1 MFAKSIL
8 HRILTLVAVSGLF
21 LLSACN
27 GAARTPS
34 ATPTPEATPV
44 PPTPTPAPAEIV
56 WVSTQP
62 DASAATPIL
71 TEFASA
77 NSLQY
82 RTLTTL
88 DAGQI
93 NSGTRIVVLDSAP
106 ADLSSL
112 AAAAPSTQFVVLGA
126 GNISA
131 GGNISVIQASQTDT
145 AFMAGYLTMLIAE
158 DWRAAGLIPSDS
170 AIGDAY
176 ADAFTNGARFVC
188 GKCNPYYAPLV
199 QLPLVAAVPS
209 GTDAAT
215 LQSNIAGLTANWLS
229 AAFIDPPFVN
239 ADVVTAINVQAFN
252 WEYVALITTDAAPK
266 DVDGRWVARLGSD
279 PAASLK
285 LLLPELLNGQSGLN
299 MKAQVTV
306 TSLDEE
312 IVTPAK
318 MDLFNE
324 VAAELAS
331 DKLVP
336 TTIQ

>member
-1 MFAKSIL
+1 MLDKSL
-8 HRILTLVAVSGLF
+8 HHRILTLVAVSGLF

-34 ATPTPEATPV
+34 ATPTSEATLV
-44 PPTPTPAPAEIV
+44 PPIPTPAPAEVV
-56 WVSTQP
+56 WVSAQP
-62 DASAATPIL
+62 EASAATPIL
-71 TEFASA
+71 TEFATA

-93 NSGTRIVVLDSAP
+93 NSGTRIVVFDSAP

-112 AAAAPSTQFVVLGA
+112 AAAAPSTQFVVLA
-126 GNISA
+126 ASNISA
-131 GGNISVIQASQTDT
+131 GGNISVIQTSQTDT

-170 AIGDAY
+170 AIGDTY

-229 AAFIDPPFVN
+229 SAFIDPAFVN
-239 ADVVTAINVQAFN
+239 TDVVSAINVQAFN
-252 WEYVALITTDAAPK
+252 WEYVALISSDAAPK
-266 DVDGRWVARLGSD
+266 DVDGHWVARLGSD

-285 LLLPELLNGQSGLN
+285 LLLPELLNGQSGLS

-306 TSLDEE
+306 ISLDEE
-312 IVTPAK
+312 IVSPAK
-318 MDLFNE
+318 VDLFNR

-331 DKLVP
+331 DNLIP
-336 TTIQ
+336 TSVQ